1 MGRRLILVGIVRV
14 AWADLRTGAG
24 VRARTS
30 ARSRRRS
37 GRCRSRTPLPGGG
50 RATSSTS
57 ARPMTTPSRRRS
69 RRSPGNGSAPVRSC
83 VFPAPPGVSTA
94 TRGKRARTLA
104 GWKGHVGACPTP
116 TPRRSSAPTTACA
129 ASRSPLRMSKSD
141 LRVRP
146 IYHHLRQSIE
156 AHPTSPKPSTTSTTT
171 LNEPSRARRALRV
184 PAPVAPTD
192 RTVPRRKER
201 HGGPPGQE
209 DAQGLD

>member
-1 MGRRLILVGIVRV
+1 MGRGLILVGIVRV
-14 AWADLRTGAG
+14 TWTDLRTGAG

-30 ARSRRRS
+30 AQSRRRS
-37 GRCRSRTPLPGGG
+37 GRCRSRTPLPAGG

-57 ARPMTTPSRRRS
+57 ARPMSTPSRRRS
-69 RRSPGNGSAPVRSC
+69 RRSPGNGSAPARSC
-83 VFPAPPGVSTA
+83 AFPAPPGVSTP

-116 TPRRSSAPTTACA
+116 TPSGHQRLPPPVQHREVPCAC
-129 ASRSPLRMSKSD
+129 PKSD
-141 LRVRP
+141 LRARP

-156 AHPTSPKPSTTSTTT
+156 VHPASPKPSTTSTTT
-171 LNEPSRARRALRV
+171 LNEPSRARRALRG